1 MFEPDIKKVN
11 FFLSHQ
17 PLSLYHSFFSYMM
30 KLCQENLRERNRI
43 QQELMNARLPQEALD
58 VWGMKEF
65 GMHERVFEMEEKLMK
80 ARKQFQK
87 IAANVD
93 DWASLDYLRWK
104 RDSVLEEIR
113 KQNKQR
119 NIPPSYFVPALSKGV
134 KLPPIVKPVARVTA
148 SYKHTEA
155 PVVPTA
161 LRSQEK
167 VRAIPD
173 YSTGVRKRVQEE
185 VHMKET
191 FDLKKASSR
200 IPVRK
205 TGLTTED
212 FLSFWSPKQTKASR
226 EQSRLPLP
234 VICVS
239 KAIPDL
245 DIATSIYS
253 SQNLMQS
260 SDRKLKDVDLSYPK
274 KNKRDKSLHA
284 PSQSNIILQ
293 RIPSPPARDG
303 KRRTST
309 KLRRC
314 HYKQSTSALPQL

>member
-1 MFEPDIKKVN
+1 MKVS
-11 FFLSHQ
+11 FFYHINLSHCIT
-17 PLSLYHSFFSYMM
+17 LFFSYWM

-87 IAANVD
+87 IAADVD

-104 RDSVLEEIR
+104 RDSTLEEIR

-119 NIPPSYFVPALSKGV
+119 NIPPSYAIPALSKGV
-134 KLPPIVKPVARVTA
+134 KLPPIGKPVVRVTA
-148 SYKHTEA
+148 SYKHPNHANA
-155 PVVPTA
+155 PVLSTA

-167 VRAIPD
+167 VCAIPD
-173 YSTGVRKRVQEE
+173 YSTGLRKRVLEE
-185 VHMKET
+185 VHLKET
-191 FDLKKASSR
+191 FDLKKAPSR

-212 FLSFWSPKQTKASR
+212 FLSFWSPKQTKESR

-239 KAIPDL
+239 KATPDL
-245 DIATSIYS
+245 DIATTIYS

-274 KNKRDKSLHA
+274 KTKRDKSLHA

>member
-1 MFEPDIKKVN
+1 MKVI
-11 FFLSHQ
+11 FLSHQ
-17 PLSLYHSFFSYMM
+17 PLSLYHSFFSYWM
-30 KLCQENLRERNRI
+30 KLCQENLRERNKI
-43 QQELMNARLPQEALD
+43 QQELVNARLPQEAHD

-65 GMHERVFEMEEKLMK
+65 GMHERVFEIEEKLMK

-87 IAANVD
+87 IAADVD

-104 RDSVLEEIR
+104 RDSALEEIR

-119 NIPPSYFVPALSKGV
+119 NIPPSYAVPALSKEV
-134 KLPPIVKPVARVTA
+134 KLPPIGKPVARVTA
-148 SYKHTEA
+148 SYTHPEA
-155 PVVPTA
+155 PVVPRV
-161 LRSQEK
+161 LRCQEK

-173 YSTGVRKRVQEE
+173 YSIGLRKRVQEE
-185 VHMKET
+185 VRVNET

-205 TGLTTED
+205 TGLTTEH
-212 FLSFWSPKQTKASR
+212 FLSFWSPKQTQASR

-239 KAIPDL
+239 KAIPDS
-245 DIATSIYS
+245 DISTTIYS
-253 SQNLMQS
+253 SQNLMQN
-260 SDRKLKDVDLSYPK
+260 SDRKLKDVDFSYPK
-274 KNKRDKSLHA
+274 QTKRDKSLQA
-284 PSQSNIILQ
+284 SSQSELILP
-293 RIPSPPARDG
+293 RLPSPPACDSKQG
-303 KRRTST
+303 TST

>member
-1 MFEPDIKKVN
+1 M
-11 FFLSHQ
+11 
-17 PLSLYHSFFSYMM
+17 YHSFFSYWM

-43 QQELMNARLPQEALD
+43 QQELLNARLPLEALD

-65 GMHERVFEMEEKLMK
+65 RMHERVFEMEEKLMK

-87 IAANVD
+87 IAADVD

-104 RDSVLEEIR
+104 RDSALEEIR

-119 NIPPSYFVPALSKGV
+119 NIPPSYAVPALSKGV
-134 KLPPIVKPVARVTA
+134 KLPPIGKPDARVTA
-148 SYKHTEA
+148 SYKHHNHANA
-155 PVVPTA
+155 PVLSTA

-173 YSTGVRKRVQEE
+173 YSTGLRKRAQEV

-245 DIATSIYS
+245 DIATKIYS

-274 KNKRDKSLHA
+274 QTKRDEPLHA
-284 PSQSNIILQ
+284 PCQCDLILP
-293 RIPSPPARDG
+293 RIPSPPAHDN

-314 HYKQSTSALPQL
+314 QYKQSTSALPQL

>member
-1 MFEPDIKKVN
+1 MKVN
-11 FFLSHQ
+11 FFSSHQ
-17 PLSLYHSFFSYMM
+17 PLSLYHSFFFSYWM
-30 KLCQENLRERNRI
+30 KLCQENLRERNKI

-87 IAANVD
+87 IAADVD

-104 RDSVLEEIR
+104 RDSALEEIR

-119 NIPPSYFVPALSKGV
+119 NIPPNYAVPALSKGV
-134 KLPPIVKPVARVTA
+134 KLPPIGKPVVRVTA
-148 SYKHTEA
+148 SYKHTEV
-155 PVVPTA
+155 PVVSTA
-161 LRSQEK
+161 LRSQEN

-205 TGLTTED
+205 TGLTTKD

-245 DIATSIYS
+245 DIATKIYS

-274 KNKRDKSLHA
+274 QTKRDEPLHA
-284 PSQSNIILQ
+284 PCQSDIILP
-293 RIPSPPARDG
+293 RIPSPPARDN

-309 KLRRC
+309 KLRRG

>member
-1 MFEPDIKKVN
+1 
-11 FFLSHQ
+11 
-17 PLSLYHSFFSYMM
+17 M
-30 KLCQENLRERNRI
+30 KLCQENLRERSRI
-43 QQELMNARLPQEALD
+43 QQELVNARLPQEAHD

-65 GMHERVFEMEEKLMK
+65 TMHERVFEIEEKLMK

-87 IAANVD
+87 IAADVD

-104 RDSVLEEIR
+104 RDSALEEIR

-119 NIPPSYFVPALSKGV
+119 NIPPSYAVPALGKGV
-134 KLPPIVKPVARVTA
+134 KLPPIGKPVARVTA
-148 SYKHTEA
+148 SYTHPEA
-155 PVVPTA
+155 PVLPRG

-167 VRAIPD
+167 EVR
-173 YSTGVRKRVQEE
+173 
-185 VHMKET
+185 MKEA

-205 TGLTTED
+205 SGLTTED
-212 FLSFWSPKQTKASR
+212 FLSFCSPKQTKAL

-239 KAIPDL
+239 KTIPDTT
-245 DIATSIYS
+245 DYS
-253 SQNLMQS
+253 SQNPMRN
-260 SDRKLKDVDLSYPK
+260 SDRKLKDVDLSYSK
-274 KNKRDKSLHA
+274 QTKREKSLQA
-284 PSQSNIILQ
+284 PSQSDLNLP
-293 RIPSPPARDG
+293 RLPSPPACDS

-314 HYKQSTSALPQL
+314 HYKQSTSVLPQL

>member
-1 MFEPDIKKVN
+1 M
-11 FFLSHQ
+11 
-17 PLSLYHSFFSYMM
+17 
-30 KLCQENLRERNRI
+30 RERNRV
-43 QQELMNARLPQEALD
+43 QQELLNARLPQEALD
-58 VWGMKEF
+58 VWGMKVF

-93 DWASLDYLRWK
+93 DWASLEYLRWK

-119 NIPPSYFVPALSKGV
+119 NIPPSYAVPALSKGV
-134 KLPPIVKPVARVTA
+134 KLPPIGKPVARVTA

-155 PVVPTA
+155 PVVSSV
-161 LRSQEK
+161 LRSQER
-167 VRAIPD
+167 VRTIPD
-173 YSTGVRKRVQEE
+173 YSTGVRKRVLEE

-205 TGLTTED
+205 TGLTTKD

-314 HYKQSTSALPQL
+314 HFKQSTSALPQL

>member
-1 MFEPDIKKVN
+1 
-11 FFLSHQ
+11 
-17 PLSLYHSFFSYMM
+17 M
-30 KLCQENLRERNRI
+30 KLCQENLRERNKI

-87 IAANVD
+87 IAADVD

-104 RDSVLEEIR
+104 RDSALEEIR

-119 NIPPSYFVPALSKGV
+119 NIPPSYAVPALSKGV
-134 KLPPIVKPVARVTA
+134 KLPPIGKPVVRVTA
-148 SYKHTEA
+148 SYKHPNHANA
-155 PVVPTA
+155 PVVSTA

-167 VRAIPD
+167 VCAIPD
-173 YSTGVRKRVQEE
+173 YSTGVRKRVLEE
-185 VHMKET
+185 VHLKET
-191 FDLKKASSR
+191 FDLKKAPSR

-205 TGLTTED
+205 TGVTTED
-212 FLSFWSPKQTKASR
+212 SFWSPKQTKTSR
-226 EQSRLPLP
+226 EQRLPLP

-245 DIATSIYS
+245 DIATTIYS

-260 SDRKLKDVDLSYPK
+260 SDRKLKGVDLSYPK
-274 KNKRDKSLHA
+274 QTKRDKPLHA
-284 PSQSNIILQ
+284 PPQSDIILP

-314 HYKQSTSALPQL
+314 HYKQPSSALPQL

>member
-1 MFEPDIKKVN
+1 
-11 FFLSHQ
+11 
-17 PLSLYHSFFSYMM
+17 M

-43 QQELMNARLPQEALD
+43 QQELMNARLPQEALH

-104 RDSVLEEIR
+104 RDSALEEIR

-119 NIPPSYFVPALSKGV
+119 NIPPSYAVPALSKGV
-134 KLPPIVKPVARVTA
+134 KLPPIGNPVARVTA

-155 PVVPTA
+155 QVVSTV

-191 FDLKKASSR
+191 FDLKKAPSR

-239 KAIPDL
+239 KAIIPDS
-245 DIATSIYS
+245 DNSTTIYS

-260 SDRKLKDVDLSYPK
+260 SDRKLKDVDLSYPTQT
-274 KNKRDKSLHA
+274 KRDKSLHA
-284 PSQSNIILQ
+284 PSQSDIIYFATH
-293 RIPSPPARDG
+293 P
-303 KRRTST
+303 KST
-309 KLRRC
+309 G
-314 HYKQSTSALPQL
+314 T

>member
-1 MFEPDIKKVN
+1 MKVS

-17 PLSLYHSFFSYMM
+17 PLSLYHSFFSYWM

-43 QQELMNARLPQEALD
+43 QQELMNVRLPQEALD

-65 GMHERVFEMEEKLMK
+65 GMHERVFEMEEKLTK

-87 IAANVD
+87 IAADVD
-93 DWASLDYLRWK
+93 DWASLDFLRWK
-104 RDSVLEEIR
+104 RDSALEEIR

-119 NIPPSYFVPALSKGV
+119 NIPHSYMYAVPALSKGV
-134 KLPPIVKPVARVTA
+134 KLPPIGKPDARVTA
-148 SYKHTEA
+148 SYKHPNHANA
-155 PVVPTA
+155 PVVSTA

-167 VRAIPD
+167 VWAIPD

-185 VHMKET
+185 VHLKET
-191 FDLKKASSR
+191 FDLKKAPSR

-212 FLSFWSPKQTKASR
+212 FLSFWSPKQTKESW

-245 DIATSIYS
+245 DIATKIYS

-293 RIPSPPARDG
+293 PIPSPPACDG

-309 KLRRC
+309 KLRRG
-314 HYKQSTSALPQL
+314 HYKQSTYALPQL

>member
-1 MFEPDIKKVN
+1 M
-11 FFLSHQ
+11 
-17 PLSLYHSFFSYMM
+17 
-30 KLCQENLRERNRI
+30 RERNRV
-43 QQELMNARLPQEALD
+43 QQELLNARLPQEALD
-58 VWGMKEF
+58 VWGMKVF

-104 RDSVLEEIR
+104 RDSMLEEIR

-119 NIPPSYFVPALSKGV
+119 NIPPSYAVPALSKGV
-134 KLPPIVKPVARVTA
+134 KLPPIGKPVARVTA

-155 PVVPTA
+155 PVVSSV

-167 VRAIPD
+167 VRTIPD
-173 YSTGVRKRVQEE
+173 YSTGVRKRVQGE
-185 VHMKET
+185 VYMKET

-245 DIATSIYS
+245 DIATTIYS

-293 RIPSPPARDG
+293 RIPSPPAHDN

>member
-1 MFEPDIKKVN
+1 
-11 FFLSHQ
+11 
-17 PLSLYHSFFSYMM
+17 M
-30 KLCQENLRERNRI
+30 KLCQENLRERNKI

-65 GMHERVFEMEEKLMK
+65 GMHERVFEMEEKLTK

-87 IAANVD
+87 IAADVD
-93 DWASLDYLRWK
+93 DWASLDFLRWK
-104 RDSVLEEIR
+104 RDSALEEIR

-119 NIPPSYFVPALSKGV
+119 NIPHSYAVPALSKGV
-134 KLPPIVKPVARVTA
+134 KLPPIGKPDARVTA
-148 SYKHTEA
+148 SYKQPNHANA
-155 PVVPTA
+155 PVVSTA

-167 VRAIPD
+167 VWAIPD
-173 YSTGVRKRVQEE
+173 YSTGLRKRVQEE

-205 TGLTTED
+205 TGVTTED
-212 FLSFWSPKQTKASR
+212 FLSFWSPKQTKTSR

-245 DIATSIYS
+245 DIATTIYS

-274 KNKRDKSLHA
+274 QTKRDK
-284 PSQSNIILQ
+284 P
-293 RIPSPPARDG
+293 
-303 KRRTST
+303 
-309 KLRRC
+309 
-314 HYKQSTSALPQL
+314 

>member
-1 MFEPDIKKVN
+1 MKVN
-11 FFLSHQ
+11 FFHHINLSHCIT
-17 PLSLYHSFFSYMM
+17 LFFSYWM

-43 QQELMNARLPQEALD
+43 QQELMNARLSQEALD

-87 IAANVD
+87 IAADVD

-104 RDSVLEEIR
+104 RDSALEEIR

-119 NIPPSYFVPALSKGV
+119 NIPPNYAVPALSKGV
-134 KLPPIVKPVARVTA
+134 KLPPIGKPVVRVTA
-148 SYKHTEA
+148 SYKHTEV
-155 PVVPTA
+155 PVVSTA
-161 LRSQEK
+161 LRSQEN

-212 FLSFWSPKQTKASR
+212 FLSFWSPKQTKESR
-226 EQSRLPLP
+226 ERSRLPLP

-245 DIATSIYS
+245 DIATTIYS

-274 KNKRDKSLHA
+274 QTKRDKSLHA
-284 PSQSNIILQ
+284 PSQSNIILP
-293 RIPSPPARDG
+293 RIPSPPARDN

-314 HYKQSTSALPQL
+314 HFKQSTSALPQL